1 MNWIKTKTAKFI
13 EEEVVGVQFLPSNYS
28 RASAQLIISLRGG
41 AQMTFSGEE
50 ANDLWQRFEDNSTE
64 QIQA

>member
-13 EEEVVGVQFLPSNYS
+13 EEEVVGVQYLPSNYS
-28 RASAQLIISLRGG
+28 RATAELVISLRGG

-50 ANDLWQRFEDNSTE
+50 ANELWERFKDKSPEEESD
-64 QIQA
+64 